1 MKNSKNNNIIFG
13 FSIQYFE
20 YPNERILE
28 YLKIKFGDFFD
39 TEALLMSKKFCGIFS
54 DLEN

>member
-20 YPNERILE
+20 YPNERTLE
-28 YLKIKFGDFFD
+28 YLNIKFANFLD
-39 TEALLMSKKFCGIFS
+39 TEALLISKKFCGIFS